1 MYLEFSL
8 QVDKSKFTVA
18 SCDNLGLYGKS
29 LCFACLPWM
38 FDILDNER
46 EPSSIVIV

>member
-18 SCDNLGLYGKS
+18 SCDILGYMGRAYALP
-29 LCFACLPWM
+29 ACHGCLTYWIM
-38 FDILDNER
+38 KGNHL
-46 EPSSIVIV
+46 V